1 MTEENVQELILA
13 ADMLELS
20 DVVEI
25 CSAFLKQQLEPSNAI
40 GIYRSVDQGHCVE
53 HGNDR
58 EVWSRVEV
66 RSVCLEHGLH
76 GLGHVQMLGVNH
88 LIHSLPS
95 MFFQVHRDSYSL

>member
-40 GIYRSVDQGHCVE
+40 GIYRSVDHRHCA
-53 HGNDR
+53 GSGDQ
-58 EVWSRVEV
+58 EVWNRLEAKLG
-66 RSVCLEHGLH
+66 CLEHDIMGM
-76 GLGHVQMLGVNH
+76 G
-88 LIHSLPS
+88 IP
-95 MFFQVHRDSYSL
+95 RCRY